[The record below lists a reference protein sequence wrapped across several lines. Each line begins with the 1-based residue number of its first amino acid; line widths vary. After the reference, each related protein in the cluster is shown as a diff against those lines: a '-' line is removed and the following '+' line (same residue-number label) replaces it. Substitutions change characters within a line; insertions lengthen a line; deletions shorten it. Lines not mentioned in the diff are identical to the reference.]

1 MASSASSELMRSTSS
16 LRASRSGSDSSRAP
30 ASPHVRDLCAVAASV
45 RHGAEGVPPRSTE
58 RSSSPGSAR
67 LATAA
72 RTFALRIQ

>member
-1 MASSASSELMRSTSS
+1 MASSASSELMRSTS